1 MEQQTSVG
9 AILGC
14 SVAIVL
20 AWGNPPLVVM
30 LSAAAGFS
38 FGSIV
43 GFLVWIASIRL
54 PDEAVIDPYSG
65 DERRSQRSAVC
76 PGKTV
81 RPRRQ
86 GHRCPGYQRFAAPRG
101 LRVSDS
107 GTASSRRTAARDWQ
121 VWRYVWRCGWLS
133 QRWRSIGETGFQP
146 HLWRL
151 LRVGLGGGD
160 VGHGVSSSRPAL
172 RPRSSPAR
180 RKHAYR

>member
-14 SVAIVL
+14 SVGIVL
-20 AWGNPPLVVM
+20 ASGNPPLVVV
-30 LSAAAGFS
+30 LSASAGFS

-54 PDEAVIDPYSG
+54 PDEVVIDPYSG
-65 DERRSQRSAVC
+65 DERRSRRSAVW

-81 RPRRQ
+81 RSCEQ

-101 LRVSDS
+101 LRVSDPD
-107 GTASSRRTAARDWQ
+107 TASNRKSAARDWYVWRH
-121 VWRYVWRCGWLS
+121 VWRYGWLS
-133 QRWRSIGETGFQP
+133 QSWQSVGETGVQP

-160 VGHGVSSSRPAL
+160 VGHGVNSSRPAF
-172 RPRSSPAR
+172 RQRSSPAR